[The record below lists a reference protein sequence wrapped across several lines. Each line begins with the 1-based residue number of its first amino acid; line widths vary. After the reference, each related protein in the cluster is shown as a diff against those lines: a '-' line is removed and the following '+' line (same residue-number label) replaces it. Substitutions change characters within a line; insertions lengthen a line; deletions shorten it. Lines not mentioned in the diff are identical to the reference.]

1 MKSSVTRNAALCFAS
16 LLLVISATAARGQS
30 RYPITPGKIT
40 ALKVSTLI
48 VSDAELSLSQDIFK
62 HQQGGG
68 PVRAGSGA
76 ANLPERYLM
85 VLVELTGG
93 QTSKVELTA
102 TEGRRVVWRKV
113 SGTNVEG
120 LDYTTDSKNQK
131 SYAIF
136 FIEGDRCDTL
146 KLTARYV
153 GPGKP
158 SSMTRTI
165 EFSCG
170 E

>member
-1 MKSSVTRNAALCFAS
+1 MKSSVTRTAALCFAS
-16 LLLVISATAARGQS
+16 LLLVVSATTSRAQS
-30 RYPITPGKIT
+30 RYPIIPGKIT
-40 ALKVSTLI
+40 ALKVSPLI
-48 VSDAELSLSQDIFK
+48 VSDAELSLSPDLFK
-62 HQQGGG
+62 AQPGSG

-113 SGTNVEG
+113 SDTHMEG
-120 LDYTTDSKNQK
+120 LGYASDFNSQK

-146 KLTARYV
+146 KLKARYV

-165 EFSCG
+165 EFACG